1 MEEQQQQPGPPGV
14 DFPPQ
19 PPPQWLPPPN
29 MQQFQQQFQMPWWPV
44 QQQHQAPHRVTLTPF
59 WLSAPA
65 AWFRLA
71 EATFHR
77 LNVVD
82 PNLQFDLTLPALQES
97 TVAQLQDILQAAD
110 NLPNPYEALKAELIR
125 QHAPNVLEQLNKIVF
140 SPELGG
146 QPPSQLM
153 RTLLTH
159 LPAGEPAGLLF
170 KHLFLLRLPEDL
182 REQVSKKIERLDAR
196 ELAEYA
202 DTRWHVRNAKRSGG
216 KTVAAVGAAEE
227 SSTDP
232 PGAVAAVSAPAK
244 SQRGGHRGGKRTQA
258 RGTANKQKPA
268 HNYICFTHC
277 KYGDKTWE
285 CADPDNCKFPG
296 NE

>member
-1 MEEQQQQPGPPGV
+1 M
-14 DFPPQ
+14 DLPPQ

-29 MQQFQQQFQMPWWPV
+29 MQQFQQQFQMPWWPM
-44 QQQHQAPHRVTLTPF
+44 QQQHPQAPPRVTLTPF
-59 WLSAPA
+59 WPSAPA

-77 LNVVD
+77 LHVID
-82 PNLQFDLTLPALQES
+82 PNLMFDLTLPALQES

-125 QHAPNVLEQLNKIVF
+125 QHSPNVLEQLNRIVF

-202 DTRWHVRNAKRSGG
+202 DTRWHVWNAKRSGG
-216 KTVAAVGAAEE
+216 
-227 SSTDP
+227 
-232 PGAVAAVSAPAK
+232 
-244 SQRGGHRGGKRTQA
+244 RGSGGGEFYGPA
-258 RGTANKQKPA
+258 RGSCSCVSSCQEPA
-268 HNYICFTHC
+268 
-277 KYGDKTWE
+277 GWPQRWQ
-285 CADPDNCKFPG
+285 ADTGTRHRQQTEASPQLHLLHTLQVW
-296 NE
+296 

>member
-1 MEEQQQQPGPPGV
+1 MEEQQQQPGLPGV

-44 QQQHQAPHRVTLTPF
+44 QQQHQAPPRVTLTPF
-59 WLSAPA
+59 WPSAPA

-125 QHAPNVLEQLNKIVF
+125 QHVPNVLEQLNKIIY
-140 SPELGG
+140 SPELGR
-146 QPPSQLM
+146 QLPSQLT

-159 LPAGEPAGLLF
+159 LPGSEPAGLLF
-170 KHLFLLRLPEDL
+170 NSANRA
-182 REQVSKKIERLDAR
+182 QV
-196 ELAEYA
+196 
-202 DTRWHVRNAKRSGG
+202 
-216 KTVAAVGAAEE
+216 
-227 SSTDP
+227 
-232 PGAVAAVSAPAK
+232 
-244 SQRGGHRGGKRTQA
+244 
-258 RGTANKQKPA
+258 
-268 HNYICFTHC
+268 
-277 KYGDKTWE
+277 
-285 CADPDNCKFPG
+285 
-296 NE
+296 